1 MLTYTGSRNLYGSL
15 TNNTSTTN
23 LTLGDTL
30 INQSTRKILSGYSWP
45 FLEKTATLKTV
56 ADQNYVLLPQDCE
69 KLYTF
74 YVDIDDQLYQA
85 TELTNKDDFD
95 SLGITNECSYPL
107 YYYVFDRKLYFWPI
121 PSTSNYDVVLTYK
134 QRITD
139 LDTADYTTGTV
150 SIVDALG
157 MTEVYGGGTTF
168 TADMVGRYIK
178 TTDRIWYKISAF
190 VTETHLTID
199 RTYLGSDISNAT
211 YTIGQVSLIPEDF
224 QILPV
229 YEATMNYWAM
239 QGEVNRAQIYKDL
252 FDTQYKT
259 MVVEYGSK
267 TSKVRVDSLG
277 LNQPDNPNLY
287 ITGT

>member
-15 TNNTSTTN
+15 TNNTSSTN

-56 ADQNYVLLPQDCE
+56 DGQNYLDLPQDCE

-74 YVDIDDQLYQA
+74 YVNIDDQLYQA
-85 TELTNKDDFD
+85 TEVSSKDEFD
-95 SLGITNECSYPL
+95 ALGITYECSYPN
-107 YYYVFDRKLYFWPI
+107 YYYIFDRKIYLWPT
-121 PSTSNYDVVLTYK
+121 PSTSDYDVVITYK

-139 LDTADYTTGTV
+139 LDTADYTTGTI
-150 SIVDALG
+150 SITTATAVVTGA
-157 MTEVYGGGTTF
+157 GTTF
-168 TADMVGRYIK
+168 TADMVGRYLK
-178 TTDRIWYKISAF
+178 TTDRIWYKILSYTDAD
-190 VTETHLTID
+190 TITLD
-199 RTYLGSDISNAT
+199 RNYIGSTITGAS

-229 YEATMNYWAM
+229 YEAVMNYWAM
-239 QGEVNRAQIYKDL
+239 QGEAQRMQMYKALLDETYTNL
-252 FDTQYKT
+252 KR
-259 MVVEYGSK
+259 EHSSK
-267 TSKVRVDSLG
+267 STKVRVDTLTNKSV
-277 LNQPDNPNLY
+277 NNPNLY

>member
-1 MLTYTGSRNLYGSL
+1 MLSYTGSRNLYGSL

-56 ADQNYVLLPQDCE
+56 ADQNYILLPQDCE

-85 TELTNKDDFD
+85 TELTSKDDFD
-95 SLGITNECSYPL
+95 SLGITNECDYPL
-107 YYYVFDRKLYFWPI
+107 YYYVFDRKLYLWPI
-121 PSTSNYDVVLTYK
+121 PSTSDYDVVITYK

-139 LDTADYTTGTV
+139 LDTADYITGTITITASSTTV
-150 SIVDALG
+150 TGA
-157 MTEVYGGGTTF
+157 GTTF

-190 VTETHLTID
+190 TSTTVLTID
-199 RTYLGSDISNAT
+199 RPYLGSAITGAS

-229 YEATMNYWAM
+229 YEAVMNYWAM
-239 QGEVNRAQIYKDL
+239 QGEIARSKTYKDL
-252 FDTQYKT
+252 FDIQYKT
-259 MVVEYGSK
+259 MVTEYGSK
-267 TSKVRVDSLG
+267 STKVRVDTLADKTV
-277 LNQPDNPNLY
+277 NNPNLY